1 MGSRVKED
9 EKNEK
14 IIRNLLK
21 LQENRRCINCNS
33 LGPQYVC
40 TNFSTFICTTCS
52 GVHREFTHR
61 VKSVSMAK
69 FTPQEVSALQGG
81 GNASAREIYL
91 KEWDPQLNS
100 LPDGSNI
107 DRLRG
112 FIKHVYVDRRYTGEG
127 SFEKPPRAKGETEDY
142 NENRRID
149 TYQGGS
155 RSPLYEDTYERRYN
169 DRPSTGGR
177 SPGYDR
183 DSRQHGDYKKSPAR
197 VDVVND
203 WRRED
208 RFGNGRK
215 SEDRSSDG
223 GSRLDSRS
231 PDHQRDLETP
241 SPPVVL
247 PIRELLG
254 ENVSPLRVAEP
265 HTAGGRS
272 ADDSVHT
279 RGIAS
284 SSSLASSNVNPAE
297 VKMVT
302 SLIDFD
308 SAPAPEPPV
317 TAAVPQTQQVVT
329 ATSAMQPTSSGDN
342 WANFDSVP
350 DVKVAQAA
358 SNSNSVLD
366 VLSELSIP
374 ASAPGPSAGSHGN
387 DMFNSLSG
395 NVPAFPSGSSQTS
408 SFGSAYGGTAYPAAA
423 ISNSA
428 MVSPAGAP
436 SASPGTAPI
445 LPTGKGNSFDN
456 AFTGGTWPAIQPQ
469 QPPVFP
475 GIAGLPNSQPVT
487 VGGPSSNQPWNS
499 LVGSNAHRPPGVE
512 LQTSQTVTM
521 PAMQTSIGVA
531 TQSYS
536 EVKASGRTELP
547 ADLFTANYSSF
558 TPPVPGWHSRPFQGT
573 GFPMQYMPMS
583 TATFQ
588 QVSRPSNPFDVR
600 NDISVQAAM
609 FPSMVSLQAALPNI
623 APSSNLGT
631 FQHVS
636 SLPTQSPSY
645 ASAISPSSYQGQQVP
660 GNMTMRPQ
668 GLAGFG
674 LEAPAFVSTNPNLHL
689 TGLHP
694 APASPNNF
702 SSARGNPFG

>member
-1 MGSRVKED
+1 MASRVKED

-21 LQENRRCINCNS
+21 LPENRRCINCNS

-40 TNFSTFICTTCS
+40 PNFSTFICTTCS
-52 GVHREFTHR
+52 GIHREFTHR

-91 KEWDPQLNS
+91 KEWDPQRNS

-107 DRLRG
+107 ERLRN
-112 FIKHVYVDRRYTGEG
+112 FIKHVYVDRRYTGER
-127 SFEKPPRAKGETEDY
+127 SFEKPPRAKMGETEDY

-155 RSPLYEDTYERRYN
+155 RSPPYEDTYERHYS
-169 DRPSTGGR
+169 DRPSSGGR

-183 DSRQHGDYKKSPAR
+183 DNRQRGDSKKSPAQAE
-197 VDVVND
+197 VVND

-223 GSRLDSRS
+223 GSRLDIRS
-231 PDHQRDLETP
+231 PDRQRDLDTP

-247 PIRELLG
+247 PIREILG

-265 HTAGGRS
+265 PNATGGRT
-272 ADDSVHT
+272 ADGSIHT
-279 RGIAS
+279 QRIAS
-284 SSSLASSNVNPAE
+284 SSSLASSNKNPAE
-297 VKMVT
+297 VKMET

-308 SAPAPEPPV
+308 SAPAPPV
-317 TAAVPQTQQVVT
+317 AAAVLQTQQLAT
-329 ATSAMQPTSSGDN
+329 DTSAMQPTSSGDN

-358 SNSNSVLD
+358 SNTNSVLD

-374 ASAPGPSAGSHGN
+374 VSASGPSAGSH
-387 DMFNSLSG
+387 
-395 NVPAFPSGSSQTS
+395 
-408 SFGSAYGGTAYPAAA
+408 AYGGTAYPGVA

-428 MVSPAGAP
+428 IVSPAGPAP
-436 SASPGTAPI
+436 V
-445 LPTGKGNSFDN
+445 LPTSGGNSFEN
-456 AFTGGTWPAIQPQ
+456 ASTGGKWPVIQPQ
-469 QPPVFP
+469 QPSVFP
-475 GIAGLPNSQPVT
+475 EVAGPPNSQS

-499 LVGSNAHRPPGVE
+499 LVAANAHRPPGVDP
-512 LQTSQTVTM
+512 QMSQLVTT
-521 PAMQTSIGVA
+521 PAMQASIGVA
-531 TQSYS
+531 TQSFS

-558 TPPVPGWHSRPFQGT
+558 APPVPGWHSGPFQGT
-573 GFPMQYMPMS
+573 GFSVQYNMPM
-583 TATFQ
+583 FQ
-588 QVSRPSNPFDVR
+588 HVSRPTNPFDVR
-600 NDISVQAAM
+600 NEPPPVQAAM
-609 FPSMVSLQAALPNI
+609 FPSMASLQGALPNI
-623 APSSNLGT
+623 APTSDLGT
-631 FQHVS
+631 SRHLS
-636 SLPTQSPSY
+636 SIPTQAPSY
-645 ASAISPSSYQGQQVP
+645 AAAIRPSSYLGQQVP
-660 GNMTMRPQ
+660 GNMPIRPQ
-668 GLAGFG
+668 GLPGFG
-674 LEAPAFVSTNPNLHL
+674 LEGPAFVYPNHHL

-694 APASPNNF
+694 ASASPNNF